1 MHFNVWILVY
11 IYFSSISFIFLKFG
25 LFVGHCSVKTLELK
39 TIFGGKD
46 SSSHNSTHSLLPT
59 SYRKHKVWLLVFK
72 FRASKTQ
79 QVILY

>member
-11 IYFSSISFIFLKFG
+11 IYFSSTSFIFLKFG

-46 SSSHNSTHSLLPT
+46 YLAVITLHIHCFPLHTENTRFGFWFSNS
-59 SYRKHKVWLLVFK
+59 
-72 FRASKTQ
+72 
-79 QVILY
+79 